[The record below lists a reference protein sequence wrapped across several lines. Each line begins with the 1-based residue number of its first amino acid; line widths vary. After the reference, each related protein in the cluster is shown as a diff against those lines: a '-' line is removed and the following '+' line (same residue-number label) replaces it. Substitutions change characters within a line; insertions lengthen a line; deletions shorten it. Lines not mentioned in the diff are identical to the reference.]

1 LNRQIAQRRERLR
14 SSLIPSLLSEEIDEK
29 RNDQIIPH
37 GLTVVEPKPSS
48 GLSLACGALCIFENK
63 LTKDH
68 KSGEERKKKKSQG
81 RWEREVSLYRRRRGR
96 VLATD

>member
-14 SSLIPSLLSEEIDEK
+14 SSPIPSLLSEEIDEK

-48 GLSLACGALCIFENK
+48 GRSLACGALCIFENK
-63 LTKDH
+63 LTKNH
-68 KSGEERKKKKSQG
+68 KSGEERRKVKEGGS
-81 RWEREVSLYRRRRGR
+81 EE
-96 VLATD
+96 